1 MTPSVITTT
10 HGSQDRIE
18 RLQTWFGADCE
29 SEWFTIPTSGVGI
42 DHPACIIRAL
52 PNRLDAA
59 AEHARVHVRAA
70 FVIESGG
77 ARVELSGLLA
87 DEGFVTLRDAFGTE
101 RLQLVPGS
109 QPLSLIL
116 PLGRYFVDAV
126 LPAPST
132 IRFILMPATA
142 IGSTDRAWAV

>member
-29 SEWFTIPTSGVGI
+29 SEWFTIPTAGVGI
-42 DHPACIIRAL
+42 DHPACNIRAL
-52 PNRLDAA
+52 PGRLDAA
-59 AEHARVHVRAA
+59 AEHAMAHVRAA
-70 FVIESGG
+70 FRIESGG

-101 RLQLVPGS
+101 RLQLLPGG
-109 QPLSLIL
+109 QPLSVIL
-116 PLGRYFVDAV
+116 PLGRYFLDAV
-126 LPAPST
+126 LPARSA
-132 IRFILMPATA
+132 IRFTLLSATMV
-142 IGSTDRAWAV
+142 GSIDRALAV